1 MKSLTKRKNMASKDF
16 YYAEYTLDQKINAQY
31 ISREEQIQNTE
42 FIDKVA
48 TRNFGTEHSAKWQEL
63 AEYRSKVGFSEEL
76 M

>member
-1 MKSLTKRKNMASKDF
+1 MASKDF

-48 TRNFGTEHSAKWQEL
+48 TRNFGTEHSAK
-63 AEYRSKVGFSEEL
+63 
-76 M
+76 